1 MKLENCKNYTEKDDL
16 IMKIAVL
23 IRQKGINILKIDD
36 FTKYMDISKATFY
49 KYFKDKNDVVDY
61 FVEKYI
67 ENSIDFNE
75 YDDNTLLSKDL
86 YFIIFQK
93 ILYQF
98 TVGSQL
104 FLNDIKE
111 LYTELWEKIQLSI
124 FKRNENI
131 VKIYKNSIEAKI
143 LENVNPNLL
152 VLQDEVFFSQI
163 TQNNFLVIRNLT
175 IQQAIGDYFY
185 LRVNQ
190 LFIEK
195 ENRDKLLKKYNE
207 EPSSLV
213 NCLSLSML

>member
-1 MKLENCKNYTEKDDL
+1 MKIESCKNYNEKDDL
-16 IMKIAVL
+16 IMKIAVVV
-23 IRQKGINILKIDD
+23 RQRGVNSLKIDD

-49 KYFKDKNDVVDY
+49 KYFKDKNDVINS

-67 ENSIDFNE
+67 ENSINFNE
-75 YDDNTLLSKDL
+75 CNSISLLNKDL

-98 TVGSQL
+98 TVGSQI

-111 LYTELWEKIQLSI
+111 LYTDLWEKIQLSI

-131 VKIYKNSIEAKI
+131 VKIYQNSIEAKI
-143 LENVNPNLL
+143 LENVNPHLL

-163 TQNNFLVIRNLT
+163 TQNNFLVTRNLT
-175 IQQAIGDYFY
+175 IQQAIEDYFY
-185 LRVNQ
+185 LRINQ

-195 ENRDKLLKKYNE
+195 EDKISLLQKYNE
-207 EPSSLV
+207 QLSSLV

>member
-1 MKLENCKNYTEKDDL
+1 MKIESCKNYNEKDDL
-16 IMKIAVL
+16 IMKIAVVV
-23 IRQKGINILKIDD
+23 RQRGVNSLKIDD

-49 KYFKDKNDVVDY
+49 KYFKDKNDVINS

-67 ENSIDFNE
+67 ENSINFNE
-75 YDDNTLLSKDL
+75 CNSISLLNKDL

-98 TVGSQL
+98 TVGSQI

-111 LYTELWEKIQLSI
+111 LYTDLWEKIQLSI

-131 VKIYKNSIEAKI
+131 VKIYQNSIEAKI
-143 LENVNPNLL
+143 LENVNPHLL

-163 TQNNFLVIRNLT
+163 TQNNFLVTRNLT
-175 IQQAIGDYFY
+175 IQQAIEDYFY
-185 LRVNQ
+185 LRINQ

-195 ENRDKLLKKYNE
+195 EDKISLLQKYNE
-207 EPSSLV
+207 QLSSLIK
-213 NCLSLSML
+213 CLSLSML

>member
-1 MKLENCKNYTEKDDL
+1 M
-16 IMKIAVL
+16 
-23 IRQKGINILKIDD
+23 
-36 FTKYMDISKATFY
+36 
-49 KYFKDKNDVVDY
+49 YF
-61 FVEKYI
+61 
-67 ENSIDFNE
+67 
-75 YDDNTLLSKDL
+75 L
-86 YFIIFQK
+86 IFQK

-98 TVGSQL
+98 TVGSQI

-111 LYTELWEKIQLSI
+111 LYSDVWEKIQVSI

-131 VKIYKNSIEAKI
+131 VKIYQNSIEAKI

-163 TQNNFLVIRNLT
+163 TQNNFLVTRNLT
-175 IQQAIGDYFY
+175 IQQAIEDYFY

-195 ENRDKLLKKYNE
+195 EKKNILLKKYDE
-207 EPSSLV
+207 QLSSLI

>member
-1 MKLENCKNYTEKDDL
+1 MKIESCKNYNEKDDL
-16 IMKIAVL
+16 IMKIAVVV
-23 IRQKGINILKIDD
+23 RQKGVNSLKIDD

-49 KYFKDKNDVVDY
+49 KYFKDKNDVINS

-67 ENSIDFNE
+67 ENSINFNE
-75 YDDNTLLSKDL
+75 CNSISLLNKDL

-98 TVGSQL
+98 TVGSQI

-111 LYTELWEKIQLSI
+111 LYTDLWEKIQLSI

-131 VKIYKNSIEAKI
+131 VKIYQNSIEAKI
-143 LENVNPNLL
+143 LENVNPHLL

-163 TQNNFLVIRNLT
+163 TQNNFLVTRNLT
-175 IQQAIGDYFY
+175 IQQAIEDYFY
-185 LRVNQ
+185 LRINQ

-195 ENRDKLLKKYNE
+195 EDKISLLQKYNE
-207 EPSSLV
+207 QLSSLV
-213 NCLSLSML
+213 NCLRLSML

>member
-1 MKLENCKNYTEKDDL
+1 MKIESCKNYNEKDDL
-16 IMKIAVL
+16 IMKIAVVV
-23 IRQKGINILKIDD
+23 RQKGVNSLKIDD

-49 KYFKDKNDVVDY
+49 KYFKDKNDVINS

-67 ENSIDFNE
+67 ENSINFNE
-75 YDDNTLLSKDL
+75 CNSISLLNKDL

-98 TVGSQL
+98 TVGSQI

-111 LYTELWEKIQLSI
+111 LYTDLWEKIQLSI

-131 VKIYKNSIEAKI
+131 VKIYQNSIEAKI
-143 LENVNPNLL
+143 LENVNPHLL

-163 TQNNFLVIRNLT
+163 TQNNFLVTRNLT
-175 IQQAIGDYFY
+175 IQQAIEDYFY
-185 LRVNQ
+185 LRINQ

-195 ENRDKLLKKYNE
+195 EDKISLLQKYNE
-207 EPSSLV
+207 QLSSLI

>member
-1 MKLENCKNYTEKDDL
+1 MKLESCKNYTEKDDL
-16 IMKIAVL
+16 MIKIAVVV
-23 IRQKGINILKIDD
+23 RQRGVNILKIDD

-49 KYFKDKNDVVDY
+49 KYFKDKNDVVNC

-67 ENSIDFNE
+67 ESSINFNE
-75 YDDNTLLSKDL
+75 YEDNTLLDKDL
-86 YFIIFQK
+86 YFLIFQK

-98 TVGSQL
+98 TVGSQI

-111 LYTELWEKIQLSI
+111 LYSDLWEKIQLSI

-131 VKIYKNSIEAKI
+131 VKIYQNSIEAKI

-163 TQNNFLVIRNLT
+163 TQNNFLVTRNLT
-175 IQQAIGDYFY
+175 IQQAIEDYFY

-195 ENRDKLLKKYNE
+195 EKKNILLKKYDE
-207 EPSSLV
+207 QLSSLI
-213 NCLSLSML
+213 NYLSLSML

>member
-1 MKLENCKNYTEKDDL
+1 MKLESCKNYTEKDDL
-16 IMKIAVL
+16 MIKIAVV
-23 IRQKGINILKIDD
+23 IRQRGVNILKIDD

-49 KYFKDKNDVVDY
+49 KYFKDKNDVVNC

-67 ENSIDFNE
+67 ESSINFNE
-75 YDDNTLLSKDL
+75 YEDNTLLDKDL
-86 YFIIFQK
+86 YFLIFQK

-98 TVGSQL
+98 TVGSQI

-111 LYTELWEKIQLSI
+111 LYSDLWEKIQLSI

-131 VKIYKNSIEAKI
+131 VKIYQNSIEAKI

-163 TQNNFLVIRNLT
+163 TQNNFLVTRNLT
-175 IQQAIGDYFY
+175 IQQAIEDYFY

-195 ENRDKLLKKYNE
+195 EKKNILLKKYDE
-207 EPSSLV
+207 QLSSLI

>member
-1 MKLENCKNYTEKDDL
+1 MKIEICKNYNEKDDL
-16 IMKIAVL
+16 IMKIAVVV
-23 IRQKGINILKIDD
+23 RQKGVNSLKIDD

-49 KYFKDKNDVVDY
+49 KYFKDKNDVINS

-67 ENSIDFNE
+67 ENSINFNE
-75 YDDNTLLSKDL
+75 CNSISLLNKDL

-98 TVGSQL
+98 TVGSQI

-111 LYTELWEKIQLSI
+111 LYTDLWEKIQLSI

-131 VKIYKNSIEAKI
+131 VKIYQNSIEAKI
-143 LENVNPNLL
+143 LENVNPHLL

-163 TQNNFLVIRNLT
+163 TQNNFLVTRNLT
-175 IQQAIGDYFY
+175 IQQAIEDYFY
-185 LRVNQ
+185 LRINQ

-195 ENRDKLLKKYNE
+195 EDKISLLQKYNE
-207 EPSSLV
+207 QLSSLI

>member
-1 MKLENCKNYTEKDDL
+1 MKIESCKNYNEKDDL
-16 IMKIAVL
+16 IMKIAVTV
-23 IRQKGINILKIDD
+23 RQRGVNSLKIDD

-49 KYFKDKNDVVDY
+49 KYFKDKNDVINS
-61 FVEKYI
+61 FVENYI
-67 ENSIDFNE
+67 ENSINFNE
-75 YDDNTLLSKDL
+75 CNSISLLDKDL

-98 TVGSQL
+98 TVGSQI

-111 LYTELWEKIQLSI
+111 LYSDLWEKIQLSI

-131 VKIYKNSIEAKI
+131 VKIYQNSIEAKI
-143 LENVNPNLL
+143 LENVNPHLL

-163 TQNNFLVIRNLT
+163 TQNNFLVTRNLT
-175 IQQAIGDYFY
+175 IQQAIKDYFY

-195 ENRDKLLKKYNE
+195 EDKNSLLQKHNE
-207 EPSSLV
+207 QLSSLI

>member
-1 MKLENCKNYTEKDDL
+1 MKIESCKNYNEKDDL
-16 IMKIAVL
+16 IMKIAVVV
-23 IRQKGINILKIDD
+23 RQKGVNSLKIDD

-49 KYFKDKNDVVDY
+49 KYFKDKNDVINS

-67 ENSIDFNE
+67 ENSINFNE
-75 YDDNTLLSKDL
+75 CNSISLLNKDL

-98 TVGSQL
+98 TVGSQI

-111 LYTELWEKIQLSI
+111 LYTDLWEKIQLSI

-131 VKIYKNSIEAKI
+131 VKIYQNSIEAKI
-143 LENVNPNLL
+143 LENVNPHLL

-163 TQNNFLVIRNLT
+163 TQNNFLVTRNLT
-175 IQQAIGDYFY
+175 IQQAIEDYFY
-185 LRVNQ
+185 LRINQ

-195 ENRDKLLKKYNE
+195 EEKISFLQKFSEQL
-207 EPSSLV
+207 SSLV

>member
-1 MKLENCKNYTEKDDL
+1 MKMESCKNYNEKDDL
-16 IMKIAVL
+16 IMKIAVVV
-23 IRQKGINILKIDD
+23 RQRGVNSLKIDD

-49 KYFKDKNDVVDY
+49 KYFKDKNDVINS

-67 ENSIDFNE
+67 ENSINFNE
-75 YDDNTLLSKDL
+75 CNSISLLNKDL

-98 TVGSQL
+98 TVGSQI

-111 LYTELWEKIQLSI
+111 LYTDLWEKIQLSI

-131 VKIYKNSIEAKI
+131 VKIYQNSIEAKI

-163 TQNNFLVIRNLT
+163 TQNNFLVTRNLT
-175 IQQAIGDYFY
+175 IQQAIEDYFY
-185 LRVNQ
+185 LRINQ

-195 ENRDKLLKKYNE
+195 EGKISLLQKYNE
-207 EPSSLV
+207 QLSSLI

>member
-1 MKLENCKNYTEKDDL
+1 MKLESCKNYTEKDDL
-16 IMKIAVL
+16 MIKIAVVV
-23 IRQKGINILKIDD
+23 RQRGVNILKIDD

-49 KYFKDKNDVVDY
+49 KYFKDKNDVVNC

-67 ENSIDFNE
+67 ESSINFNE
-75 YDDNTLLSKDL
+75 YEDNTLLDKDL
-86 YFIIFQK
+86 YFLIFQK

-98 TVGSQL
+98 TVGSQI

-111 LYTELWEKIQLSI
+111 LYSDLWEKIQLSI
-124 FKRNENI
+124 FKRNENL
-131 VKIYKNSIEAKI
+131 VKIYQNSIEAKI

-163 TQNNFLVIRNLT
+163 TQNNFLVTRNLT
-175 IQQAIGDYFY
+175 IQQAIEDYFY

-195 ENRDKLLKKYNE
+195 EKKNILLKKYDE
-207 EPSSLV
+207 QLSSLI

>member
-1 MKLENCKNYTEKDDL
+1 MKIESCKNYNEKDDL
-16 IMKIAVL
+16 IIKIAVVV
-23 IRQKGINILKIDD
+23 RQRGVNSLKIDD

-49 KYFKDKNDVVDY
+49 KYFKDKNDVINS

-67 ENSIDFNE
+67 ENSINFNE
-75 YDDNTLLSKDL
+75 CNSISLLNKDL

-98 TVGSQL
+98 TVGSQI

-111 LYTELWEKIQLSI
+111 LYTDLWEKIQLSI

-131 VKIYKNSIEAKI
+131 VKIYQNSIEAKI
-143 LENVNPNLL
+143 LENVNPHLL

-163 TQNNFLVIRNLT
+163 TQNNFLVTRNLT
-175 IQQAIGDYFY
+175 IQQAIEDYFY
-185 LRVNQ
+185 LRINQ

-195 ENRDKLLKKYNE
+195 EDKISLLQKYNE
-207 EPSSLV
+207 QLSSLI

>member
-1 MKLENCKNYTEKDDL
+1 MKIESCKNYNEKDDL
-16 IMKIAVL
+16 IMKIAVVV
-23 IRQKGINILKIDD
+23 RQKGVNSLKIDD

-49 KYFKDKNDVVDY
+49 KYFKDKNDVVNC

-67 ENSIDFNE
+67 ESSINFNE
-75 YDDNTLLSKDL
+75 YEDNTLLDKDL
-86 YFIIFQK
+86 YFLIFQK

-98 TVGSQL
+98 TVGSQI

-111 LYTELWEKIQLSI
+111 LYSDLWEKIQLSI

-131 VKIYKNSIEAKI
+131 VKIYQNSIEAKI

-163 TQNNFLVIRNLT
+163 TQNNFLVTRNLT
-175 IQQAIGDYFY
+175 IQQAIEDYFY

-195 ENRDKLLKKYNE
+195 EKKNILLKKYDE
-207 EPSSLV
+207 QLSSLI

>member
-104 FLNDIKE
+104 FLNGIKE

-207 EPSSLV
+207 ELSSLV

>member
-1 MKLENCKNYTEKDDL
+1 M
-16 IMKIAVL
+16 
-23 IRQKGINILKIDD
+23 
-36 FTKYMDISKATFY
+36 
-49 KYFKDKNDVVDY
+49 YF
-61 FVEKYI
+61 
-67 ENSIDFNE
+67 
-75 YDDNTLLSKDL
+75 L
-86 YFIIFQK
+86 IFQK

-98 TVGSQL
+98 TVGSQI

-111 LYTELWEKIQLSI
+111 LYSDLWEKIQLSI

-131 VKIYKNSIEAKI
+131 VKIYQNSIEAKI

-163 TQNNFLVIRNLT
+163 TQNNFLVTRNLT
-175 IQQAIGDYFY
+175 IQQAIEDYFY

-195 ENRDKLLKKYNE
+195 EKKNILLKKYDE
-207 EPSSLV
+207 QLSSLI

>member
-1 MKLENCKNYTEKDDL
+1 MKIESCKNYNEKDDL
-16 IMKIAVL
+16 IMKIAVVV
-23 IRQKGINILKIDD
+23 RQRGVNSLKIDD

-49 KYFKDKNDVVDY
+49 KYFKDKNDVINS

-67 ENSIDFNE
+67 ENSINFNE
-75 YDDNTLLSKDL
+75 CNSISLLNKDL

-98 TVGSQL
+98 TVGSQI

-111 LYTELWEKIQLSI
+111 LYTDLWEKIQLSI

-131 VKIYKNSIEAKI
+131 VKIYQNSIEAKI
-143 LENVNPNLL
+143 LENVNPHLL

-163 TQNNFLVIRNLT
+163 TQNNFLVTRNLT
-175 IQQAIGDYFY
+175 IQQAIEDYFY
-185 LRVNQ
+185 LRINQ

-195 ENRDKLLKKYNE
+195 EDKISLLQKYNE
-207 EPSSLV
+207 QLSSLI

>member
-1 MKLENCKNYTEKDDL
+1 MKMESCKNYNEKNDL
-16 IMKIAVL
+16 IMKIAVVV
-23 IRQKGINILKIDD
+23 RQRGVNSLKIDD

-49 KYFKDKNDVVDY
+49 KYFKDKNDVINS

-67 ENSIDFNE
+67 ENSINFNE
-75 YDDNTLLSKDL
+75 CNSISLLNKDL

-98 TVGSQL
+98 TVGSQI

-111 LYTELWEKIQLSI
+111 LYTDLWEKIQLSI

-131 VKIYKNSIEAKI
+131 VKIYQNSIEAKI
-143 LENVNPNLL
+143 LENVNPHLL

-163 TQNNFLVIRNLT
+163 TQNNFLVTRNLT
-175 IQQAIGDYFY
+175 IQQAIEDYFY
-185 LRVNQ
+185 LRINQ

-195 ENRDKLLKKYNE
+195 EDKISLLQKYNE
-207 EPSSLV
+207 QLSSLI

>member
-1 MKLENCKNYTEKDDL
+1 MKIESCKNYNEKDDL
-16 IMKIAVL
+16 IMKIAVVV
-23 IRQKGINILKIDD
+23 RQKGVNSLKIDD

-49 KYFKDKNDVVDY
+49 KYFKDKNDVINS

-67 ENSIDFNE
+67 ENSINFNE
-75 YDDNTLLSKDL
+75 CNSISLLNKDL

-98 TVGSQL
+98 TVGSQI

-111 LYTELWEKIQLSI
+111 LYTDLWEKIQLSI

-131 VKIYKNSIEAKI
+131 VKIYQNSIEAKI
-143 LENVNPNLL
+143 LENVNPHLL

-163 TQNNFLVIRNLT
+163 TQNNFLVTRNLT
-175 IQQAIGDYFY
+175 IQQAIEDYFY
-185 LRVNQ
+185 LRINQ

-195 ENRDKLLKKYNE
+195 EDKISLLQKYNE
-207 EPSSLV
+207 QLSSLV

>member
-1 MKLENCKNYTEKDDL
+1 MKIESCKNYNEKDDL
-16 IMKIAVL
+16 IMKIAVVV
-23 IRQKGINILKIDD
+23 RQKGVNSLKIDD

-49 KYFKDKNDVVDY
+49 KYFKDKNDVINS

-67 ENSIDFNE
+67 ENSINFNE
-75 YDDNTLLSKDL
+75 CNSISLLNKDL

-98 TVGSQL
+98 TVGSQI

-111 LYTELWEKIQLSI
+111 LYTDLWEKIQLSI

-131 VKIYKNSIEAKI
+131 VKIYQNSIEAKI
-143 LENVNPNLL
+143 LENVNPHLL
-152 VLQDEVFFSQI
+152 VLQDELFFSQI
-163 TQNNFLVIRNLT
+163 TQNNFLVTRNLT
-175 IQQAIGDYFY
+175 IQQAIEDYFY
-185 LRVNQ
+185 LRINQ

-195 ENRDKLLKKYNE
+195 EDKISLLQKYNE
-207 EPSSLV
+207 QLSSLI

>member
-1 MKLENCKNYTEKDDL
+1 MKIESCKNYNEKDDL
-16 IMKIAVL
+16 IMKIAVVV
-23 IRQKGINILKIDD
+23 RQKGVNSLKIDD

-49 KYFKDKNDVVDY
+49 KYFKDKNDVINS

-67 ENSIDFNE
+67 ENSINFNE
-75 YDDNTLLSKDL
+75 CNSISLLNKDL

-93 ILYQF
+93 ILYHF
-98 TVGSQL
+98 TVGSQI

-111 LYTELWEKIQLSI
+111 LYTDLWEKIQLSI

-131 VKIYKNSIEAKI
+131 VKIYQNSIEAKI
-143 LENVNPNLL
+143 LENVNPHLL

-163 TQNNFLVIRNLT
+163 TQNNFLVTRNLT
-175 IQQAIGDYFY
+175 IQQAIEDYFY
-185 LRVNQ
+185 LRINQ

-195 ENRDKLLKKYNE
+195 EDKISLLQKYNE
-207 EPSSLV
+207 QLSSLI

>member
-207 EPSSLV
+207 ELSSLV

>member
-1 MKLENCKNYTEKDDL
+1 MKLESCKNYTEKDDL
-16 IMKIAVL
+16 MIKIAVVV
-23 IRQKGINILKIDD
+23 RQRGVNILKIDD

-49 KYFKDKNDVVDY
+49 KYFKDKNDVVNC

-67 ENSIDFNE
+67 ESSINFNE
-75 YDDNTLLSKDL
+75 YEDNTLLDKDL
-86 YFIIFQK
+86 YFLIFQK

-98 TVGSQL
+98 TVGSQI

-111 LYTELWEKIQLSI
+111 LYSDLWEKIQLSI

-131 VKIYKNSIEAKI
+131 VKIYQNSIEAKI

-163 TQNNFLVIRNLT
+163 TQNNFLVTRNLT
-175 IQQAIGDYFY
+175 IQQAIEDYFY

-195 ENRDKLLKKYNE
+195 EKKNILLKKYDE
-207 EPSSLV
+207 QLSSLIH
-213 NCLSLSML
+213 CLSLSML

>member
-1 MKLENCKNYTEKDDL
+1 MKLESCKNYTEKDDL
-16 IMKIAVL
+16 MIKIAVVV
-23 IRQKGINILKIDD
+23 RQRGVNILKIDD

-49 KYFKDKNDVVDY
+49 KYFKDKNDVVNC

-67 ENSIDFNE
+67 ESSINFNE
-75 YDDNTLLSKDL
+75 YEDNTLLDKDL
-86 YFIIFQK
+86 YCLIFQK

-98 TVGSQL
+98 TVGSQI

-111 LYTELWEKIQLSI
+111 LYSDLWEKIQLSI

-131 VKIYKNSIEAKI
+131 VKIYQNSIEAKI

-163 TQNNFLVIRNLT
+163 TQNNFLVTRNLT
-175 IQQAIGDYFY
+175 IQQAIEDYFY

-195 ENRDKLLKKYNE
+195 EKKNILLKKYDE
-207 EPSSLV
+207 QLSSLI

>member
-1 MKLENCKNYTEKDDL
+1 MKLESCKNYTEKDDL
-16 IMKIAVL
+16 MIKIAVVV
-23 IRQKGINILKIDD
+23 RQRGVNILKIDD

-49 KYFKDKNDVVDY
+49 KYFKDKNDVVNC

-67 ENSIDFNE
+67 ESSINFNE
-75 YDDNTLLSKDL
+75 YEDNTLLDKDL
-86 YFIIFQK
+86 YFLIFQK

-98 TVGSQL
+98 TVGSQI

-111 LYTELWEKIQLSI
+111 LYSDLWEKIQLSI

-131 VKIYKNSIEAKI
+131 VKIYQNSIEAKI

-163 TQNNFLVIRNLT
+163 TQNNFLVTRNLT
-175 IQQAIGDYFY
+175 IQQAIEDYFY

-195 ENRDKLLKKYNE
+195 EKKNILLKKYDE
-207 EPSSLV
+207 QLSSLI

>member
-1 MKLENCKNYTEKDDL
+1 MKIESCKNYNEKDDL
-16 IMKIAVL
+16 IMKIAVVV
-23 IRQKGINILKIDD
+23 RQKGVNSLKIDD

-49 KYFKDKNDVVDY
+49 KYFKDKNDVINS

-67 ENSIDFNE
+67 ENSINFNE
-75 YDDNTLLSKDL
+75 CNSISLLNKDL

-98 TVGSQL
+98 TVGSQI

-111 LYTELWEKIQLSI
+111 LYTDLWEKIQLSI

-131 VKIYKNSIEAKI
+131 VKIYQNSIEAKI
-143 LENVNPNLL
+143 LENVNPHLL

-163 TQNNFLVIRNLT
+163 TQNNFLVTRNLT
-175 IQQAIGDYFY
+175 IQQAIEDYFY
-185 LRVNQ
+185 LRINQ

-195 ENRDKLLKKYNE
+195 EDKISLLQKYNE
-207 EPSSLV
+207 QLSSLT

>member
-1 MKLENCKNYTEKDDL
+1 MKMESCKNYNEKDDL
-16 IMKIAVL
+16 IMKIAVVV
-23 IRQKGINILKIDD
+23 RQRGVNSLKIDD

-49 KYFKDKNDVVDY
+49 KYFKDKNDVINS

-67 ENSIDFNE
+67 ENSINFNE
-75 YDDNTLLSKDL
+75 CNSISLLNKDL

-98 TVGSQL
+98 TVGSQI

-111 LYTELWEKIQLSI
+111 LYTDLWEKIQLSI

-131 VKIYKNSIEAKI
+131 VKIYQNSIEAKI
-143 LENVNPNLL
+143 LENVNPHLL

-163 TQNNFLVIRNLT
+163 TQNNFLVTRNLT
-175 IQQAIGDYFY
+175 IQQAIEDYFY
-185 LRVNQ
+185 LRINQ

-195 ENRDKLLKKYNE
+195 EGKISLLQKYNE
-207 EPSSLV
+207 QLSSLI